1 MVSSKKDLQ
10 FFICFG
16 GLLLLDASLSH
27 FNFSSYR
34 YATKPLIMISLMAYF
49 ISKKSLISKKLYPWG
64 IFAIIAALAGD
75 IFLMFQEYS
84 GLFFIAGLGAFLF
97 AHIGYTIIFLT
108 QKGRKKHLFQFILL
122 ANYALIMGYLILPKA
137 GDLKI
142 PVLVYIMAISA
153 MAYTAQIR
161 KGTVSNASY
170 ITGLIGARLFL
181 ASDSLLALS
190 MFLDA
195 FPKVDFLIML
205 SYGIAQACMVY
216 SLVNSSKINS

>member
-1 MVSSKKDLQ
+1 M
-10 FFICFG
+10 
-16 GLLLLDASLSH
+16 
-27 FNFSSYR
+27 
-34 YATKPLIMISLMAYF
+34 
-49 ISKKSLISKKLYPWG
+49 
-64 IFAIIAALAGD
+64 
-75 IFLMFQEYS
+75 
-84 GLFFIAGLGAFLF
+84 F

-190 MFLDA
+190 MFLDS

>member
-1 MVSSKKDLQ
+1 
-10 FFICFG
+10 
-16 GLLLLDASLSH
+16 
-27 FNFSSYR
+27 
-34 YATKPLIMISLMAYF
+34 
-49 ISKKSLISKKLYPWG
+49 
-64 IFAIIAALAGD
+64 
-75 IFLMFQEYS
+75 
-84 GLFFIAGLGAFLF
+84 
-97 AHIGYTIIFLT
+97 
-108 QKGRKKHLFQFILL
+108 
-122 ANYALIMGYLILPKA
+122 MGYLILPKA

-190 MFLDA
+190 MFLDS

>member
-34 YATKPLIMISLMAYF
+34 YATKPQIMFSLMAYF
-49 ISKKSLISKKLYPWG
+49 ISKRSLISKKLHPSG
-64 IFAIIAALAGD
+64 IFAILAAFAGD
-75 IFLMFQEYS
+75 IFIMFQEYS

-161 KGTVSNASY
+161 KGAVSNASY

-190 MFLDA
+190 MFLDS